1 MDRPATRSS
10 GRRSLPV
17 GASALLIVL
26 LLIVLLL
33 VACSAGSGEIHSAP
47 PSTAETA
54 APGHADGARRLPAP
68 LPEPA
73 DDEASRRSA
82 VDLGTAAVTAFAR
95 PDLPPDQWWADLAP
109 MLSPAATE
117 AYVGTD
123 PAQVPA
129 SAVTGPGWWGESP
142 SNYLALVLVPTDA
155 GEYAVLLVREG
166 GGARWL
172 VERISQVQA
181 EDGEARRSPGDPS

>member
-1 MDRPATRSS
+1 M
-10 GRRSLPV
+10 
-17 GASALLIVL
+17 LIVL
-26 LLIVLLL
+26 VA
-33 VACSAGSGEIHSAP
+33 ACSEGSGEIQSAP
-47 PSTAETA
+47 PPTAEAA
-54 APGHADGARRLPAP
+54 APGHADGSRRLPPP
-68 LPEPA
+68 LPAPT

-95 PDLPPDQWWADLAP
+95 PDLPADQWWAELTP

-123 PAQVPA
+123 PAQVAA
-129 SAVTGPGWWGESP
+129 SEVTGPGWWGESP

-166 GGARWL
+166 GGAPWL
-172 VERISQVQA
+172 VERISQVHS
-181 EDGEARRSPGDPS
+181 EDAEARSSAGEPS